1 MWMAQPV
8 AATKASTSELQA
20 AGKWETE

>member
-1 MWMAQPV
+1 MAQPV